1 MSFVIPSSTNTF
13 IPQWDATGMLVG
25 FCQDPKRFK
34 FWDYVAARPATKV
47 VGVYCKVDS
56 TQFTWI
62 PNLEAFVWA
71 DGQPRPQGE
80 DNRLPFTFPEY
91 STQRYNIAVP
101 YGKRTLSNSD
111 IPLLAI
117 TAQQVMSQIMVL
129 MNKSILTVLDN
140 ASNWGTSTA
149 DANTLNGGVGNWSTA
164 TSANLAIKQTFN
176 AVAQK
181 VSLFT
186 NTVVGKSR
194 LKCVIGT
201 DAAKAIAASNEMADF
216 LKQSPFAMAQ
226 VRGDDAQAKWS
237 QYGLPNVLYG
247 VDLVIDDGVI
257 TTQRQGD
264 PSRTQAYLKD
274 STKALFMTVAEK
286 TDGDQV
292 AAREKRPS
300 IRRRSISSSIPG
312 RKMVKSASAVRSWR
326 PGTMFAT
333 SALKPTWYRI
343 SARCWSHRNRDIV

>member
-1 MSFVIPSSTNTF
+1 MGC
-13 IPQWDATGMLVG
+13 DGDVG
-25 FCQDPKRFK
+25 RFLSGSQRFK

-292 AAREKRPS
+292 GGKGETTFNPSTFHLFQYTGAEDGEKR
-300 IRRRSISSSIPG
+300 IG
-312 RKMVKSASAVRSWR
+312 GTVLETWDDVRN
-326 PGTMFAT
+326 
-333 SALKPTWYRI
+333 KRI
-343 SARCWSHRNRDIV
+343 ETHVVSDFCPMLVAPESGYCVTNVI